1 MNDLSEL
8 TDRFLGAQS
17 VFDRYIRESEDL
29 EFLSRLGFMATEI
42 CLMVL
47 EDTSMPVDEMCERIA
62 AIFDQ
67 LAKECHALSVGGADT
82 LSETF
87 QSCYLA
93 TLQLSAFI
101 ADGKTQAKGQISD
114 MP

>member
-1 MNDLSEL
+1 MNDLSNL

-47 EDTSMPVDEMCERIA
+47 EDTTMPVDEMCDRIA
-62 AIFDQ
+62 SIFDQ
-67 LAKECHALSVGGADT
+67 LSTECDALSFDGAAL

-87 QSCYLA
+87 RTCQTATQELA
-93 TLQLSAFI
+93 SLI
-101 ADGKTQAKGQISD
+101 ADERKQSKGQISNTS
-114 MP
+114 